1 MKKIIIVA
9 ILIAFGLN
17 LSAQGNDKDFRFGLK
32 IDPSFNWLKPDN
44 EKDFTNGGL
53 QLGFGVGAITDF
65 KLGENI
71 WLSTGFSMDFSGAK
85 LNYVDNGND
94 KDTTG
99 YYVYDD
105 AILEISDLAGV
116 DSATYAPYLF
126 YQLNKRQ
133 YKVNYV
139 NIPLMLKM
147 KTNEIGYLTYYGQF
161 GLLTSIKTKARATDD
176 VALSGTVSSLEDLNI
191 DSEVSFVKASLSIG
205 GGFEYAF
212 AESTSAF
219 VTVAYNYGFTSI
231 TKKESKHVVD
241 FDESDVLD
249 ATGNLVAS
257 PTFNAYTPQ
266 KNIPHAI
273 RLTIG
278 ILF

>member
-1 MKKIIIVA
+1 MKKIITA
-9 ILIAFGLN
+9 IILLGFVLN
-17 LSAQGNDKDFRFGLK
+17 VNAQGNEKDFRFGLK
-32 IDPSFNWLKPDN
+32 IEPSFNWLSPDN
-44 EKDFTNGGL
+44 AKDFTNGGL

-85 LNYVDNGND
+85 LMYLDNGND
-94 KDTTG
+94 RDTTG

-105 AILEISDLAGV
+105 AILEIGDLSGV
-116 DSATYAPYLF
+116 DSATYASYNF
-126 YQLNKRQ
+126 YQLDKRQ
-133 YKVNYV
+133 FKVNYV

-161 GLLTSIKTKARATDD
+161 GLLTSIKTKARANDD
-176 VALSGTVSSLEDLNI
+176 VTLNGTTLSLEDLNV
-191 DSEVSFVKASLSIG
+191 DSEVAFMKSSLSIG
-205 GGFEYAF
+205 GGFEYAISP
-212 AESTSAF
+212 STSAF

-231 TKKESKHVVD
+231 TKKESKHVID
-241 FDESDVLD
+241 LDESDVLVSN
-249 ATGNLVAS
+249 GNLAAGS
-257 PTFNAYTPQ
+257 SFNAYTPQ

>member
-44 EKDFTNGGL
+44 AKDFTNGGL

-139 NIPLMLKM
+139 TLPLMFKM
-147 KTNEIGYLTYYGQF
+147 KTNEIVSLTYYGQF

-191 DSEVSFVKASLSIG
+191 DSEVSFGKASLSIG
-205 GGFEYAF
+205 GGFEYAV

>member
-1 MKKIIIVA
+1 MKKIITAALI
-9 ILIAFGLN
+9 IAFGIN
-17 LSAQGNDKDFRFGLK
+17 SNAQGNDKDFRFGLK
-32 IDPSFNWLKPDN
+32 IEPSFNWLKPDN
-44 EKDFTNGGL
+44 AKDFTNGGL

-65 KLGENI
+65 KLAENI

-105 AILEISDLAGV
+105 AIMEISDLAGV
-116 DSATYAPYLF
+116 DSATYATYLF
-126 YQLNKRQ
+126 YQLNTRT

-147 KTNEIGYLTYYGQF
+147 KTNEIGYLTYCGQF
-161 GLLTSIKTKARATDD
+161 GLLTSIMTKARSSDD
-176 VALSGTVSSLEDLNI
+176 VTLSGTVSSLEDLNI
-191 DSEVSFVKASLSIG
+191 DSEVSFMKASLSIG
-205 GGFEYAF
+205 GGFEYAIS
-212 AESTSAF
+212 ESTSAF

-231 TKKESKHVVD
+231 TKKDSKHVVD

-249 ATGNLVAS
+249 AAGNLVAS
-257 PTFNAYTPQ
+257 PTFNPYTPQ